1 VLFQCNFSVRWR
13 ADRDTRRAS
22 QVING
27 SGKVTARTYEVRI
40 SEPDPELEV
49 RLLAQ

>member
-1 VLFQCNFSVRWR
+1 MQHSCVRRR